1 WVTDNLPGSEKRRQ
15 REAYRR
21 GVLRAILVGGV
32 ILAAVLALVI
42 VAFKQRNRA
51 IQETLLRRRLSYTMQ
66 VNLAYQELDYGQ
78 VNRVEDLLA
87 ATAPLPG
94 EKDFRGFEWF
104 ALWEAI
110 HKDIFQ
116 LKGNSPI
123 GGIMFLDDGYT

>member
-1 WVTDNLPGSEKRRQ
+1 TNPLVAILNLSGITRSENGLLRVRNRIYERAFDSAWVTDNLPGSEKRRQ

-78 VNRVEDLLA
+78 VNRVEALLA
-87 ATAPLPG
+87 ATAP
-94 EKDFRGFEWF
+94 
-104 ALWEAI
+104 
-110 HKDIFQ
+110 
-116 LKGNSPI
+116 
-123 GGIMFLDDGYT
+123 